1 MKIKYQIILLLT
13 AMVMLFGGCGKKNTV
28 VTGRYYYPDQEKDAK
43 TEETSDDAD
52 ESAETTEENEAVI
65 GSDQF
70 LIKTNDMAGGRPDV
84 MSRLHPGKSMCI
96 ITHLRPGFSINTETA
111 LQCLILSRAE

>member
-52 ESAETTEENEAVI
+52 
-65 GSDQF
+65 
-70 LIKTNDMAGGRPDV
+70 
-84 MSRLHPGKSMCI
+84 
-96 ITHLRPGFSINTETA
+96 
-111 LQCLILSRAE
+111 

>member
-52 ESAETTEENEAVI
+52 ESAETTEKNETVI
-65 GSDQF
+65 G
-70 LIKTNDMAGGRPDV
+70 MPDV
-84 MSRLHPGKSMCI
+84 RADCIRERVCVLLHTCDQVSR
-96 ITHLRPGFSINTETA
+96 
-111 LQCLILSRAE
+111 